1 MDIRL
6 IKIIQIL
13 PFLSY
18 VQCPVELAL
27 GEIPHLVKHAIQI
40 LQFQHKFIYIRQQLH
55 AINFV
60 QQELTL
66 IFLLCD
72 V

>member
-18 VQCPVELAL
+18 VQYPVELAL
-27 GEIPHLVKHAIQI
+27 REIPHLVKHAIQI
-40 LQFQHKFIYIRQQLH
+40 L
-55 AINFV
+55 
-60 QQELTL
+60 
-66 IFLLCD
+66 
-72 V
+72 

>member
-1 MDIRL
+1 L
-6 IKIIQIL
+6 IKIIRIL

-18 VQCPVELAL
+18 VQCHAELAL
-27 GEIPHLVKHAIQI
+27 QEIPHLVKHAIQI
-40 LQFQHKFIYIRQQLH
+40 LQFQHTFIYIWQQPH
-55 AINFV
+55 ANNFV
-60 QQELTL
+60 QRELTL